1 MHIPYSSHSAGGKT
15 CLVVAYW
22 APWLNIPGSIRYRK
36 LFSRLERHGWEIRL
50 LTVGSAR
57 DCLRYGDPERCLAVP
72 LLTARRLTS
81 GKAAACAIPGLASRL
96 PIHRV
101 KAALSL
107 LVRRVPVPR
116 TYGWFRQWPRIL
128 AWSRR
133 MAPDLILSTSPPPSA
148 HWLAKALA
156 AKLGKPWV
164 AELRDPWV
172 DNHYYQKSG
181 VFYDLELWLER
192 KLLASSDALITV
204 SPQIAAN
211 LAARHGK
218 PVKVIDHCFEGR
230 TPGSCPDGAPETA
243 GRFDLAIPLTILY
256 TGRLYPPFLMP
267 GMLLEALDELRR
279 SGVLRPGDIKLVFY
293 TPSRAMLSD
302 WLAREYA
309 PLQGYCELHD
319 PVSNEQALQLQRN
332 CDLLLALGWFGP
344 RGQGVVTSKL
354 GEYLG
359 TGRPILAIASPDSR
373 LSDILDSVANGFPVH
388 SAKACA
394 ALLSEFLRL
403 ARRGAHLRPQSA
415 SLERYSCREQASRL
429 SQFLNEVAD
438 HHASM

>member
-133 MAPDLILSTSPPPSA
+133 MAPDLILSTSPPPAPIGWPRPWPPSSA
-148 HWLAKALA
+148 SPGWPSSAIPGWTIITTRSRACFMTWSC
-156 AKLGKPWV
+156 GW
-164 AELRDPWV
+164 
-172 DNHYYQKSG
+172 S
-181 VFYDLELWLER
+181 
-192 KLLASSDALITV
+192 ASSW
-204 SPQIAAN
+204 PAAT
-211 LAARHGK
+211 L
-218 PVKVIDHCFEGR
+218 
-230 TPGSCPDGAPETA
+230 
-243 GRFDLAIPLTILY
+243 
-256 TGRLYPPFLMP
+256 
-267 GMLLEALDELRR
+267 
-279 SGVLRPGDIKLVFY
+279 
-293 TPSRAMLSD
+293 
-302 WLAREYA
+302 
-309 PLQGYCELHD
+309 
-319 PVSNEQALQLQRN
+319 
-332 CDLLLALGWFGP
+332 
-344 RGQGVVTSKL
+344 
-354 GEYLG
+354 
-359 TGRPILAIASPDSR
+359 
-373 LSDILDSVANGFPVH
+373 
-388 SAKACA
+388 
-394 ALLSEFLRL
+394 
-403 ARRGAHLRPQSA
+403 
-415 SLERYSCREQASRL
+415 
-429 SQFLNEVAD
+429 
-438 HHASM
+438 